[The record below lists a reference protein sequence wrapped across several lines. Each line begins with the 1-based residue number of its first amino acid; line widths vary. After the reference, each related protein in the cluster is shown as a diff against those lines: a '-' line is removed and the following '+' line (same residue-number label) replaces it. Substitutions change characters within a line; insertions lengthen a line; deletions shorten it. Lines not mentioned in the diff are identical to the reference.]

1 MSRARPNSARP
12 VRVGPPRTALVFA
25 ALALA
30 LAGAALMALMVGT
43 RPLAPG
49 QVWAALVQPDATDPA
64 HVVLRQLRLPRLAA
78 GLVAGAA
85 LGLAGVL
92 MQAVTRNPLA
102 EPGLLGVNAG
112 ASFAVVLGAFLL
124 GAGNGAALSALAFPG
139 AALAAAAVFVLGGAG
154 RGGAGPVRLTLAGAA
169 LTALLMSLV
178 GALVLMRSETLD
190 VWRFWA
196 VASLADAGSRP
207 LAAMAAVALAGGLLA
222 LALGPALDA
231 LALGE
236 AAARSLGAR
245 TGWVRA
251 GTLAAVTALC
261 GAAVSLAGP
270 VGFLGLM
277 APHLARALVGP
288 GVRPMLL
295 AAGLIGPLV
304 LLLADVAGRVALP
317 PGEVRVGVMTALL
330 GGPVFI
336 LIARRMRLGAP
347 A

>member
-1 MSRARPNSARP
+1 MK
-12 VRVGPPRTALVFA
+12 RTG
-25 ALALA
+25 LALA
-30 LAGAALMALMVGT
+30 ALTAGLAAAALLALMVGT
-43 RPLAPG
+43 RPLAPA
-49 QVWAALVQPDATDPA
+49 QVWAALSAPDAADPA
-64 HVVLRQLRLPRLAA
+64 HVVLRELRLPRLAA

-112 ASFAVVLGAFLL
+112 ASFAVVLGAYIFGLT
-124 GAGNGAALSALAFPG
+124 GGAALTALAFPG
-139 AALAAAAVFVLGGAG
+139 AALAATAVFVLGGAG

-178 GALVLMRSETLD
+178 GALVLMRTEALD
-190 VWRFWA
+190 VWRFWT
-196 VASLADAGSRP
+196 VGSLSDAGSRP
-207 LAAMAAVALAGGLLA
+207 LAAMSAVAAAGALLA

-245 TGWVRA
+245 TAWVRA

-270 VGFLGLM
+270 VAFLGLM

-295 AAGLIGPLV
+295 TAGLIGPLV
-304 LLLADVAGRVALP
+304 LLLADVAGRVILP

-336 LIARRMRLGAP
+336 AIARRMRLGAP